1 MIFVKPKS
9 PLLTNSIL
17 KKMRD
22 KSKRQTGWKALK
34 SRPVM
39 SIEAQE
45 EMQGTKNLARLA
57 QKSTSIVLTNLGI
70 RDKKR
75 RARLQWAI
83 QQSYNDNA
91 TREQSQKARQILT
104 EEFGSPKKIFDFTE
118 EVLRVYN
125 LNMETIMQQEKQRR
139 KILPQTKK

>member
-1 MIFVKPKS
+1 VIFVKPKS

>member
-1 MIFVKPKS
+1 VKPKS

>member
-1 MIFVKPKS
+1 
-9 PLLTNSIL
+9 
-17 KKMRD
+17 MRD

>member
-1 MIFVKPKS
+1 
-9 PLLTNSIL
+9 
-17 KKMRD
+17 MRD
-22 KSKRQTGWKALK
+22 KSKRQTGWKAIR

-39 SIEAQE
+39 SIAKQE
-45 EMQGTKNLARLA
+45 EMQDTKNLARLA
-57 QKSTSIVLTNLGI
+57 QRSTSIVLTNLGI
-70 RDKKR
+70 RDRTR

-104 EEFGSPKKIFDFTE
+104 EEFGSPKRVFDFTE

-125 LNMETIMQQEKQRR
+125 LNMRTSMQQRAGEEKAKMKRPNSKR
-139 KILPQTKK
+139 